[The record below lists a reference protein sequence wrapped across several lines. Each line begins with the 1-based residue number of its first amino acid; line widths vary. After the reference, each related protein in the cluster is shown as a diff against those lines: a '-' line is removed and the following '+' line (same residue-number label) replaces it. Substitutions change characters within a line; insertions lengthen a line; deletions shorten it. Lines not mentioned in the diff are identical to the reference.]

1 MPYFFIVKAG
11 VCCTQTLMHS
21 ELKSPLWQ
29 DDNQASARAVRGC
42 FVQLVRS
49 GRCVPHFANNLA
61 ACPRQLS
68 ILDLTGAFDK
78 SYGQKERW
86 KTLSR
91 VFSSQDTQHNGDK
104 GHVREK
110 FLQKLL

>member
-1 MPYFFIVKAG
+1 MQSDQVPA
-11 VCCTQTLMHS
+11 
-21 ELKSPLWQ
+21 LW
-29 DDNQASARAVRGC
+29 DDNRASAQAVRGR
-42 FVQLVRS
+42 FVQLACS
-49 GRCVPHFANNLA
+49 GRHVRHFANSPA
-61 ACPRQLS
+61 ACPCQLA

-91 VFSSQDTQHNGDK
+91 VFASQDIQHNEDK

-110 FLQKLL
+110 FLQKMLYTS